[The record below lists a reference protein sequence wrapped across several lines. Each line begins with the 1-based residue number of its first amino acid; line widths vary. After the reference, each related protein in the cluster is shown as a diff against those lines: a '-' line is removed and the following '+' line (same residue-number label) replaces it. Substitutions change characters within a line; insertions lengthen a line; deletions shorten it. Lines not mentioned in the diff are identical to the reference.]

1 MSGIILFSVM
11 FLLLIVGMPIA
22 MTLGMSTFFVMTT
35 VDGAP
40 PVSLLARS
48 IVTGAD
54 SFPLIAVP
62 LFVLAGDL
70 MQKGGL
76 SRRIIFFA
84 SSLVGHVRASLCYV
98 NVLASMFFAA
108 ISGSAPATVAAIG
121 SNIIPAMKDMG
132 YKKDFSAAL
141 TASAGMIGVM
151 IPPSIPFIIY
161 GVTAEVS
168 IGKLFIAGIIPGILF
183 GLAFMLV
190 SRFLV
195 RKQPVMELELKPF
208 TVKGVRD
215 TFIQSFWALIV
226 PFIILGGIYGGI
238 FTPTEAGA
246 VAVVYAIFC
255 GVFIYKEISIKSLPT
270 IFARSTLTSA
280 TILVLVIF
288 ASAFGRLITYEQI
301 PTTIASALVA
311 VSDNPI
317 IILLLINLLLLLIGM
332 FMETIS
338 AIIILTPILLPV
350 VILLG
355 VDPIVFG
362 VILTVNL
369 AIGFCTPPLGVNI
382 FVASQVSNVS
392 IEKIS
397 KALLPFLLVMLFLL
411 MIVTFVPS
419 ISLFLTTFV

>member
-22 MTLGMSTFFVMTT
+22 MALGMSTFFVMTT